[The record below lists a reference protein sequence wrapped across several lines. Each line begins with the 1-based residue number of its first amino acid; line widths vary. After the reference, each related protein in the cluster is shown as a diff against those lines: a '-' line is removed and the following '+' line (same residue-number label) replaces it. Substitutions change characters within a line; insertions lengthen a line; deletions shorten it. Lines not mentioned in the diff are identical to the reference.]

1 MSILDKEIKKEPK
14 YGHVIQGVNQLSLG
28 ISMVVAVAL
37 GVAIGIGLKTFFEAD
52 WLLFVGIFWG
62 VAAAF
67 LNVFKEYQKQKK
79 DLDQLAEDRRS
90 KFNNPDQE
98 YK

>member
-1 MSILDKEIKKEPK
+1 MGWL
-14 YGHVIQGVNQLSLG
+14 
-28 ISMVVAVAL
+28 
-37 GVAIGIGLKTFFEAD
+37 IGFKSIGLKSLFGID

-62 VAAAF
+62 VSASF
-67 LNVFKEYQKQKK
+67 LNVYKEYQKQKK
-79 DLDQLAEDRRS
+79 DLDKLADDRRN